1 MGRIKKDLREF
12 ASDVSSSMKL
22 KRPTARTV
30 SYNLQKA
37 RFVDPSY
44 KIKIPYP
51 MMKKKKGRRKH
62 PAYIIRGGKAYL
74 LR

>member
-44 KIKIPYP
+44 KIKTPYP
-51 MMKKKKGRRKH
+51 IMQRKKKRKY
-62 PAYIIRGGKAYL
+62 PAYIIKGGKAYL